1 MNEDNMES
9 NYEFYE
15 IEYDSCPMPG
25 VGKFVL
31 KSQKVEP
38 PRKDEIRELFYSM
51 RDIARQYP
59 LPLSNYSRAFD
70 RRGQQGN
77 ARVFYKQAVFMKDF
91 EDDYSNQV
99 PFSSYFPYYQM
110 LGYEQLRTYFSW
122 RTLVRKGIV
131 GNTAL
136 SYVYLYLYELLNNVG
151 VDSPQE
157 GLDKLLF
164 FWKSFK
170 KHESSIDKFVIR
182 WLKDYHIYYDL
193 PHTFKDFV
201 RQHNLTK
208 HYPNIFDTKDNFD
221 LFCAISKYD
230 IRKSAFF
237 IDDNVKLITDS
248 FYYVIEKIRLDF
260 EIAGTNLYDALF
272 HPTKKIAP
280 WTPFKDAL
288 FHNWLKQ
295 PDKRIVFSENEI
307 YLCINNEWKFST
319 IITTDKGRQ
328 FIGYVM
334 KQMEAVLR
342 KATKFKYNIT
352 ANIDMIDKDTLS
364 MLHKSGLFI
373 ENIVQAATTEFY
385 KEATKTVVTVN
396 QDSLARI
403 RQEAFVTQ
411 ESLIVPLSDQN
422 IFSKHYDTQ
431 SSDSKASDI
440 EIDSELCDIEIDSEL
455 SETKLSDNE
464 SSDTKSIDL
473 EQHDNEFISEAGLW
487 ESLKDALIE
496 NELIALDIILQ
507 DDNDINGTIKQFAD
521 DNNIMLE
528 VLMDGINEK
537 AMDIIGDNILD
548 DLEIYEDYKDQVKG
562 MVE

>member
-1 MNEDNMES
+1 
-9 NYEFYE
+9 
-15 IEYDSCPMPG
+15 
-25 VGKFVL
+25 
-31 KSQKVEP
+31 
-38 PRKDEIRELFYSM
+38 
-51 RDIARQYP
+51 
-59 LPLSNYSRAFD
+59 
-70 RRGQQGN
+70 
-77 ARVFYKQAVFMKDF
+77 MKDF

-496 NELIALDIILQ
+496 NELRALDIILQ